1 MMLRIRET
9 NILDMIDLYGEE
21 ECRIIL
27 SSFSCPLGKDVEDFI
42 SHKAIEFAKQRIAMT
57 FLVFHERDEQ
67 LSMVGYYT
75 LANKFVSVSGHMLS
89 ISPKSKSLSARSQS
103 KAFKSIRQYLA
114 EPCISEAIINFI
126 KVPLIFL
133 LRPRLRKREFR
144 FLFYF

>member
-67 LSMVGYYT
+67 LSMVGYST
-75 LANKFVSVSGHMLS
+75 LANKCVSVSGHMLVLR
-89 ISPKSKSLSARSQS
+89 ILN
-103 KAFKSIRQYLA
+103 
-114 EPCISEAIINFI
+114 CICFI
-126 KVPLIFL
+126 LNMILWHLESVKKNMMNWQRVQCW
-133 LRPRLRKREFR
+133 FR
-144 FLFYF
+144 C

>member
-42 SHKAIEFAKQRIAMT
+42 SHKAIGFAKQRIAMT

-75 LANKFVSVSGHMLS
+75 LANKFVSVSGHMLVLR
-89 ISPKSKSLSARSQS
+89 IL
-103 KAFKSIRQYLA
+103 
-114 EPCISEAIINFI
+114 NFI
-126 KVPLIFL
+126 CFILNMILWHLESVKKNMMNWQRVQCW
-133 LRPRLRKREFR
+133 FR
-144 FLFYF
+144 C

>member
-27 SSFSCPLGKDVEDFI
+27 SSFSCPFGKDVEDFI

-75 LANKFVSVSGHMLS
+75 LANKFVSVSGHMLVLR
-89 ISPKSKSLSARSQS
+89 ILN
-103 KAFKSIRQYLA
+103 
-114 EPCISEAIINFI
+114 CICFI
-126 KVPLIFL
+126 LNMILWHLESVKKNMMNWQRVQCW
-133 LRPRLRKREFR
+133 FR
-144 FLFYF
+144 C